1 MNKRITQF
9 LLRRGARFPFLCLF
23 VFGLLA
29 CFFVGWLTADEQ
41 PAEPGL
47 IAHEWGTFTAVAGND
62 GRAAE
67 WTPTTGSTDLPGFV
81 EHFSDVNFKSG
92 LRGTI
97 RMETPVLYFYTSH
110 DLTVS
115 VKVAFA
121 KGVISEWY
129 PHATRVQPDAAISN
143 TNLSELK
150 TDGTIVWNQVTLLPS
165 LRGEFPRERLA
176 NRYYAARETSATPLR
191 IKTAMGEQR
200 EKFLFYRGVSAVAL
214 PLVARLS
221 TNGNLLVKNLNV
233 DAIPTLIF
241 FERWGDH
248 MGYRVVREPSDETL
262 LEPPVLTDDL
272 DSLRTELEGILTS

>member
-1 MNKRITQF
+1 
-9 LLRRGARFPFLCLF
+9 
-23 VFGLLA
+23 
-29 CFFVGWLTADEQ
+29 LTADER

-81 EHFSDVNFKSG
+81 EHFSNVNFKSG

-97 RMETPVLYFYTSH
+97 RMETPVLYFYTPH

-115 VKVAFA
+115 VKVTFA

-129 PHATRVQPDAAISN
+129 PHATCVQPDGALRN

-150 TDGTIVWNQVTLLPS
+150 ADGTIVWNQVALSPGLS
-165 LRGEFPRERLA
+165 GKFPRGRLP
-176 NRYYAARETSATPLR
+176 NRYYAARETSAAPLR
-191 IKTAMGEQR
+191 IKTAMGEQQ

-221 TNGNLLVKNLNV
+221 ANGNLLVKSPNG
-233 DAIPTLIF
+233 DPIPTLIF
-241 FERWGDH
+241 FERRGDRV
-248 MGYRVVREPSDETL
+248 GYRVVRGPSDEIVF
-262 LEPPVLTDDL
+262 EPPTLIGDL
-272 DSLRTELEGILTS
+272 DSLRAELEGILSSEGLYADEAQAMVETWRGSWFE